1 LIIFPLFPHLGCRPS
16 PRTHG
21 PFLFPNLG
29 QLINYVFEYRA
40 KEAVEKLTGEAVTA
54 KH

>member
-1 LIIFPLFPHLGCRPS
+1 MSIYPFQSVAFEVGVCITSTDPS
-16 PRTHG
+16 DAC
-21 PFLFPNLG
+21 
-29 QLINYVFEYRA
+29 RA

>member
-1 LIIFPLFPHLGCRPS
+1 MIFPPFPHTSAVGFRLEPMVRFF
-16 PRTHG
+16 R
-21 PFLFPNLG
+21 PNLG

-40 KEAVEKLTGEAVTA
+40 KEAVEKLTGDVVTA